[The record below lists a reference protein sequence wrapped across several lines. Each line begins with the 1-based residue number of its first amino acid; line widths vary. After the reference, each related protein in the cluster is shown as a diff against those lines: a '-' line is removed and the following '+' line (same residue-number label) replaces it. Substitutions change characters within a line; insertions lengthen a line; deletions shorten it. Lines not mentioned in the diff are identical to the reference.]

1 LAEVISMLRHDLLP
15 HPRAEEAV
23 LYPAVEQAMGAPGA
37 MVTMAA
43 DHREIAR
50 RVEVLA
56 GTAAAIEGRTRT

>member
-1 LAEVISMLRHDLLP
+1 
-15 HPRAEEAV
+15 
-23 LYPAVEQAMGAPGA
+23 